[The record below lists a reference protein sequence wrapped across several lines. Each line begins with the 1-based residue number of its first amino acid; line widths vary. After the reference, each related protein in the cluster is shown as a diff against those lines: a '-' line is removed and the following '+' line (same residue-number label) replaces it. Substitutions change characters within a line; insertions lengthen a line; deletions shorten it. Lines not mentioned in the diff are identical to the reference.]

1 LRHDDGVFHLVAG
14 LCVLRRVSGTTVRVS
29 EPLSASSVV
38 EAAPSQARSLGK
50 GFAAFLLG
58 LTLGMSFI
66 VIGQSAFSDLTTDG
80 QDLFSSP
87 PVLRP

>member
-1 LRHDDGVFHLVAG
+1 M
-14 LCVLRRVSGTTVRVS
+14 LRRVSGTAVRIS
-29 EPLSASSVV
+29 EPVPAVPIV
-38 EAAPSQARSLGK
+38 EAAPTPARSLGK

-58 LTLGMSFI
+58 VTLGMSFI
-66 VIGQSAFSDLTTDG
+66 VIGQSAFSDLITDG

>member
-1 LRHDDGVFHLVAG
+1 M
-14 LCVLRRVSGTTVRVS
+14 RRVSGTAVRVS
-29 EPLSASSVV
+29 EPVTATPIV
-38 EAAPSQARSLGK
+38 EAEASQARALGK

-66 VIGQSAFSDLTTDG
+66 VIGQSAFSDLDTNR

-87 PVLRP
+87 PALRP

>member
-1 LRHDDGVFHLVAG
+1 MA
-14 LCVLRRVSGTTVRVS
+14 VRVS
-29 EPLSASSVV
+29 EPVPTAPVV
-38 EAAPSQARSLGK
+38 QAAPTSARSLGK

-66 VIGQSAFSDLTTDG
+66 VIGQSAFSDPATDR
-80 QDLFSSP
+80 QDMFSSP